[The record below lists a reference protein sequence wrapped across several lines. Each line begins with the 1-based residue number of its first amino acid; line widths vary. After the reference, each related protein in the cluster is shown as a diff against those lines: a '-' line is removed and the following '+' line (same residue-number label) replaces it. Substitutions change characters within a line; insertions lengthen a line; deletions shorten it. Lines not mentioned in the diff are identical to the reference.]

1 MHQTSVCLSVYT
13 RLLSTGSTRANKVA
27 SIGLTTFRVNAKH
40 LIRNRRNCL
49 KDTLYFDRAHC
60 DRIRCERSVVATK
73 ERKKASEG
81 GGRGIYGTR
90 MACAFAS
97 TKWQSEDRLTAREGR
112 KERVPDFRFYQTRG
126 LLIRFFLLHGPVSNC
141 LFGIRVVDAE
151 SPKKQNTYEE
161 VRRLL

>member
-112 KERVPDFRFYQTRG
+112 KEGTSTR
-126 LLIRFFLLHGPVSNC
+126 LSILSDARIAHPVFSSAWARLE
-141 LFGIRVVDAE
+141 LFVWDPSG
-151 SPKKQNTYEE
+151 
-161 VRRLL
+161 